1 MEKNEFQHPRALSL
15 NILLVNIVMS
25 VLGAIIGMELISKL
39 GVTPNTSIIGGIFAV
54 IISKIPIKYFAASY
68 KSLDG
73 QNMVQTAISGAT
85 FAAGN
90 AIILPMGIM
99 FLIERQDLII
109 PIMIGVFLAVCVDAW
124 MIYKLFDSPMFP
136 ATEAWAPGIAT
147 AETLKAIANKGKDA
161 ALLVYGIIGSIVL
174 THIGIPM
181 DLLGVSWIANQWAMA
196 AFAIGL
202 LCNQYLPKYGI
213 QLAERYIPHGIMI
226 GAAVIA
232 LIQITKALLKKDE
245 SSGNTSMLE
254 RVSSGAGTGNTKT
267 ILAKGYGLYIIVALF
282 ISITCGLYSEM
293 SAGMFILWLFFAAF
307 AAIVSELIVGIA
319 AMHSGWFPMF
329 ATTVIFLLM
338 GLLIG
343 FPVIPLACLTA
354 FTAAT
359 GPAFSDMAY
368 DLKTGWLLRG
378 KGEKEKYEIFGR
390 RQQFICELT
399 GMIVAVIVVFFSY
412 KMYFSQGFIVPTN
425 KAYVATIL
433 AGLDSSVAKALLLWG
448 IVGAIVQFIG
458 GPHKQLGV
466 MFATGLLI
474 SNKFGGFAIIV
485 ALIIRVIVNKK
496 FGEKG
501 QHALYILGAGS
512 IAGSSLYGFFK
523 NTLKTFLLKK

>member
-1 MEKNEFQHPRALSL
+1 MENGRINHPRALSV
-15 NILLVNIVMS
+15 NILVVNIIMS
-25 VLGAIIGMELISKL
+25 ILGAIIGMELVSKL
-39 GVTPNTSIIGGIFAV
+39 GVTPNTSIIGGLFA
-54 IISKIPIKYFAASY
+54 IILGKIPIKFLNGY
-68 KSLDG
+68 KTLDG
-73 QNMVQTAISGAT
+73 QNMVQTSISGAT

-90 AIILPMGIM
+90 AIILPMGIL
-99 FLIERQDLII
+99 FLMERQDLII
-109 PIMIGVFLAVCVDAW
+109 PIMIGVFLAVCVDTW
-124 MIYKLFDSPMFP
+124 MIYKLFNTPMFP

-147 AETLKAIANKGKDA
+147 AETLKAVAKKGKDA
-161 ALLVYGIIGSIVL
+161 ALLIYGIVGSVAL

-181 DLLGVSWIANQWAMA
+181 DLLGVSWIANQWAMG
-196 AFAIGL
+196 AFAVGL

-213 QLAERYIPHGIMI
+213 ELAAKYIPHGIMI
-226 GAAVIA
+226 GAAVVA
-232 LIQITKALLKKDE
+232 LIQISKALLKKEEGSD
-245 SSGNTSMLE
+245 GTSMLG
-254 RVSSGAGTGNTKT
+254 RVSAGAGTGNTKT
-267 ILAKGYGLYIIVALF
+267 ILLKGYGLYILVAGF
-282 ISITCGLYSEM
+282 IAAACGLYTEM
-293 SAGMFILWLFFAAF
+293 SVGMLILWLLFAAL
-307 AAIVSELIVGIA
+307 AAIISELIVGIA
-319 AMHSGWFPMF
+319 AMHAGWFPMF

-378 KGEKEKYEIFGR
+378 NGENNELEIFGR

-399 GMIVAVIVVFFSY
+399 GIVVAVIMVALSY

-433 AGLDSSVAKALLLWG
+433 AGLDINVAKALLMWG
-448 IVGAIVQFIG
+448 VVGAVIQFIG
-458 GPHKQLGV
+458 GPSKQLGV

-474 SNKFGGFAIIV
+474 SNKFGGFTILV
-485 ALIIRVIVNKK
+485 ALIIRAMVNKK
-496 FGEKG
+496 YGEKG
-501 QHALYILGAGS
+501 QHALYIIGAGS

-523 NTLKTFLLKK
+523 NTLRTFLLSK